1 MRRRSSQENCY
12 PTGSA
17 SPALR
22 QHVLI
27 ATLAGFAYGRDTSAH
42 ALVDGAVFSCS
53 GFNSLTIL
61 LWMLGVALVLI
72 GFVGIVMPALPGH
85 ILIFAGLLLA
95 ALADHFTRVGPWML
109 TVIGLIGATSY
120 VVDFMAAAVG
130 VKRLGASRRAMTGA
144 ALGTFAGLVFGLP
157 GIVIGPF
164 VGALVGELTVHR
176 DWKRAG
182 RAGVAAW
189 IGFAIGTAVKV
200 ALAFVMVGIFIAALL
215 L

>member
-1 MRRRSSQENCY
+1 
-12 PTGSA
+12 
-17 SPALR
+17 
-22 QHVLI
+22 
-27 ATLAGFAYGRDTSAH
+27 
-42 ALVDGAVFSCS
+42 
-53 GFNSLTIL
+53 
-61 LWMLGVALVLI
+61 
-72 GFVGIVMPALPGH
+72 
-85 ILIFAGLLLA
+85 LLLVPERHDRIDARGANGGYQAGGSCHDCDEHRPRCAVTLIDVTYAPSGSFVRTKCFDPFARSA
-95 ALADHFTRVGPWML
+95 A
-109 TVIGLIGATSY
+109 IGVIGATSY

-189 IGFAIGTAVKV
+189 IGFAIGTAVKA
-200 ALAFVMVGIFIAALL
+200 ALAFVMVGIFTAALVL
-215 L
+215 